1 MDDASNGFKTRRL
14 GIALG
19 AAAII
24 IASYYWIQMH
34 TFAPWYDELYSLKT
48 FALNG
53 MRYTATHWPLPNNHV
68 LYNVLAAL
76 VSKLTP
82 DKLIIM
88 RGISYASLLA
98 TTAILYA
105 WLSRA
110 FDRTVGV
117 ATAALFALGTYA
129 QGFGVQGRG
138 YSLAMLLFTLALVA
152 CSHLSQGDTR
162 RRWYVLWTASIAL
175 AVYDVPSNL
184 YWILLLFAG
193 TVPFMRRDLRA
204 TLAYCASC
212 AVGAVLAFCAY
223 LPIWLTTARE
233 AAFAGTLLESI
244 AYGMKQMLS
253 NQYVQS
259 IDRATMLQGLPAYVS
274 EVGGAISFGFGCL
287 PLVLAAALLVAAL
300 AVSMRRNTPE
310 GRTRDD
316 SFHLLVKMAICLF
329 GIFAIITLQ
338 SALPYTR
345 TLCFLGVAFPLAI
358 AVSARTLAQNLHG
371 RRQLL
376 PKAALAA
383 TFCMLAVSFFGFQTR
398 GVFAPLSDP
407 QVFQQKD
414 ASLQTIFTETLANR
428 RTDNIVLGDEYSAL
442 SCFYYWDVD
451 KQPGRFESDA
461 ETVILDDREP
471 QPGYEKTWPSYF
483 GHADVPWNSINA
495 NMDLVY
501 RDSAYSVYVRRDDK
515 S

>member
-1 MDDASNGFKTRRL
+1 MSNTRTGSRNRGL

-19 AAAII
+19 ATAII
-24 IASYYWIQMH
+24 IASYYWMQMH
-34 TFAPWYDELYSLKT
+34 TFAPWYDELYSLKA

-53 MRYTATHWPLPNNHV
+53 VRYTATHWPLPNNHV

-110 FDRTVGV
+110 FDRTIGV

-152 CSHLSQGDTR
+152 CSHLSQGDTK

-193 TVPFMRRDLRA
+193 TVPFMRGSLRA

-233 AAFAGTLLESI
+233 AAFAGTLLENI

-300 AVSMRRNTPE
+300 AVSMRRDTPE
-310 GRTRDD
+310 GRTRGD
-316 SFHLLVKMAICLF
+316 SFQLLVKMTICLF

-358 AVSARTLAQNLHG
+358 AVSARTLAHSLHG
-371 RRQLL
+371 HRQLL

-383 TFCMLAVSFFGFQTR
+383 AFCMLAVSFFGFQTR

-428 RTDNIVLGDEYSAL
+428 RTDSIVLGDEYSAL

-451 KQPGRFESDA
+451 RQPGRFESDA
-461 ETVILDDREP
+461 EVVILDDREP
-471 QPGYEKTWPSYF
+471 QPGYEKAWPSYF
-483 GHADVPWNSINA
+483 GNADIPWDSINA

-501 RDSAYSVYVRRDDK
+501 RDSAYSVYVRHDDK